1 LNKKELKN
9 KYIETIQPMGIYQIK
24 NNINGKIF
32 IGRGK
37 NIQGTINRNMFQLKS
52 GLHANKDM
60 QKDFNDVGEA
70 CFTYEVLDYLK
81 PKEDNNYD
89 YTEELK
95 ILESM
100 WLEKLKPYNEN
111 GYNSK

>member
-1 LNKKELKN
+1 MNKKELKN
-9 KYIETIQPMGIYQIK
+9 KYIGTIQPMGIYQIK
-24 NNINGKIF
+24 NNNNGKIF

-37 NIQGTINRNMFQLKS
+37 NIQGIINRNIFQLKS

-70 CFTYEVLDYLK
+70 YFTYEVLDYLK

-89 YTEELK
+89 NTEELK

>member
-1 LNKKELKN
+1 MNKKVLKN

-32 IGRGK
+32 IGKGI
-37 NIQGTINRNMFQLKS
+37 NIQGLINRNIFQLKS
-52 GLHANKDM
+52 GLHTNKDM
-60 QKDFNDVGEA
+60 QKDFNDAGEA
-70 CFTYEVLDYLK
+70 YFTYEVLDYLK
-81 PKEDNNYD
+81 PKEDNDCD

>member
-1 LNKKELKN
+1 MNKKELKN
-9 KYIETIQPMGIYQIK
+9 KYIETTQPMGIYQIK
-24 NNINGKIF
+24 NKHNGKIF
-32 IGRGK
+32 IGRS
-37 NIQGTINRNMFQLKS
+37 NNLQGIINRNIFQLKS

-70 CFTYEVLDYLK
+70 YFTCEILDYLK
-81 PKEDNNYD
+81 PKEDNIYD